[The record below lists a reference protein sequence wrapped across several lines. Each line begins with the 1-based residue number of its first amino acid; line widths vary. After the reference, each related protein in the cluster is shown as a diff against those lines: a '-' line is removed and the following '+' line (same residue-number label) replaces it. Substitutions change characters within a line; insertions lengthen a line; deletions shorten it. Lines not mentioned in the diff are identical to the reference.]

1 MHHIVSDGWSRGIF
15 NRELTVLYEAC
26 CEGRKNPLKQLVV
39 QYADFAMWQRNWL
52 EDGALEEGLSYWKER
67 LKGIPE
73 ELQLPM
79 DRPRPVVRTF
89 AGEAC
94 QGKVGEGLTGEFKR
108 VSREA
113 QATLYMTLLAGFG
126 GLRSRYNGQE
136 DIAGG

>member
-1 MHHIVSDGWSRGIF
+1 M
-15 NRELTVLYEAC
+15 
-26 CEGRKNPLKQLVV
+26 
-39 QYADFAMWQRNWL
+39 
-52 EDGALEEGLSYWKER
+52 
-67 LKGIPE
+67 GIPE

-126 GLRSRYNGQE
+126 ALLSRYSGQQE
-136 DIAGG
+136 IAVGTPIPNRPATQLGKMIGFFVNTLVMRIG